1 MEKFK
6 LISFLKSIFL
16 KYKLAS
22 FFLIISIIGVS
33 LSSVIPSLVYSYII
47 DTYLS
52 KSFMFDELSNK
63 IVAISFLYFST
74 YLFIA
79 LMTFIENYAINYLGQ
94 KIIHHLRYLMIEKVS
109 YLKTSYFSKHP
120 TGESTSRVNDDV
132 YVIES
137 LFSNGLVE
145 LIISL
150 FKIVSILVS
159 IFVFSYLIGLF
170 FLVLIPLIYV
180 ITHIFKKRML
190 SNQLINRKLI
200 NNVSNTLSED
210 LSNLLTLR
218 NLNKEKYIEKEF
230 SKKLYDSYNVSIKTS
245 FYDAIFPPLIEI
257 IKTSL
262 IAIIVVL
269 IIYNNKINLS
279 AFNLTLGN
287 FTALL
292 TLISNLFEPLSN
304 IGQELQTMQE
314 GLSGIKRVESFLNE
328 EEKVKENNLITI
340 NDLNSND
347 QDIIK
352 IENLTFSYDNKNN
365 VLQNINLNIKRY
377 DKVTIIG
384 RTGAGKTTLFKL
396 ITGLY
401 EPNSGKV
408 LINNLEACKIPSIY
422 KRYLFSYVEQGFKPV
437 NGTIMDQ
444 ITLKDKSI
452 TIDQVISA
460 LKITNLYSYVNEKF
474 KMDLQQKY
482 YPEDFSYGQ
491 QQLLALARGLVF
503 NPQILLLDE
512 ISANLDS
519 LSEKSLLKAIN
530 LVSKKM
536 TIISISH
543 RLSTKLGFTK
553 TIKIVNMQAKYN

>member
-1 MEKFK
+1 M
-6 LISFLKSIFL
+6 
-16 KYKLAS
+16 
-22 FFLIISIIGVS
+22 
-33 LSSVIPSLVYSYII
+33 
-47 DTYLS
+47 
-52 KSFMFDELSNK
+52 
-63 IVAISFLYFST
+63 
-74 YLFIA
+74 
-79 LMTFIENYAINYLGQ
+79 
-94 KIIHHLRYLMIEKVS
+94 
-109 YLKTSYFSKHP
+109 
-120 TGESTSRVNDDV
+120 
-132 YVIES
+132 
-137 LFSNGLVE
+137 
-145 LIISL
+145 
-150 FKIVSILVS
+150 
-159 IFVFSYLIGLF
+159 
-170 FLVLIPLIYV
+170 
-180 ITHIFKKRML
+180 
-190 SNQLINRKLI
+190 
-200 NNVSNTLSED
+200 
-210 LSNLLTLR
+210 
-218 NLNKEKYIEKEF
+218 
-230 SKKLYDSYNVSIKTS
+230 
-245 FYDAIFPPLIEI
+245 
-257 IKTSL
+257 
-262 IAIIVVL
+262 
-269 IIYNNKINLS
+269 
-279 AFNLTLGN
+279 
-287 FTALL
+287 
-292 TLISNLFEPLSN
+292 FEPLSN

-553 TIKIVNMQAKYN
+553 TIKIENMQAKYN